1 MNMRQKVAVIIT
13 DMLLIAEVCISMY
26 LASQQTPE
34 NLTPTFIKS
43 FAVMCVPTLV
53 IAKMTIKRLR
63 TPETSSGAGATA
75 GDAAAAVKPSDP
87 GDLFFG
93 CMP

>member
-1 MNMRQKVAVIIT
+1 MNLRQKIAVIIT
-13 DMLLIAEVCISMY
+13 DVLLIAEVCISMY
-26 LASQQTPE
+26 LSSQQAPE
-34 NLTPTFIKS
+34 NLTPTFLKS
-43 FAVMCVPTLV
+43 FFIMCVPTLV
-53 IAKMTIKRLR
+53 IAKVTISRLR

-93 CMP
+93 CMR

>member
-1 MNMRQKVAVIIT
+1 MNLRQKVAVIIT
-13 DMLLIAEVCISMY
+13 DMLLIVEVCVSMY

-43 FAVMCVPTLV
+43 FFIMCVPTLI
-53 IAKMTIKRLR
+53 IAKMTISRLR

-93 CMP
+93 CIR